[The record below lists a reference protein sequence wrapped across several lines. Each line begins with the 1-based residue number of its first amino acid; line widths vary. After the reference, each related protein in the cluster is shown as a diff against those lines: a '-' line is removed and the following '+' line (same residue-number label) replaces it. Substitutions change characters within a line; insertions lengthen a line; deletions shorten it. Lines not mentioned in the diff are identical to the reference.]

1 MGDQNNF
8 ALNFPDAAAAAVVV
22 TVAALM
28 CKVVVCCRDSESL
41 SWVVIVVVVVV
52 VVVLHCTDQLCV
64 SCSLQVSKLK
74 VLVTTNA
81 GVICL
86 CLKTD

>member
-1 MGDQNNF
+1 MGDHINF

-41 SWVVIVVVVVV
+41 SWVVVV

-86 CLKTD
+86 CLKID